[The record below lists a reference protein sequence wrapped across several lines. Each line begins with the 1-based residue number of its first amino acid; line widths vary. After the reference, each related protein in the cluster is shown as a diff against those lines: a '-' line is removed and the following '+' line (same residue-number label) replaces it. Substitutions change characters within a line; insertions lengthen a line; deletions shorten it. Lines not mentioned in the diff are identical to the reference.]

1 MNIARLDINTA
12 KNALPDLINLMID
25 SIEDGASIGFLLPLQ
40 TEEVHTYWQ
49 KRLDV
54 IAEGNCVLVAA
65 YVDGVLAGSAQL
77 ALEPRA
83 NGSHRAEVQKVM
95 VHTAYRRRGIAR
107 QLMEALEAAACEHQR
122 SLLVLDTRERDASND
137 LYLALDYVHAGTIPQ
152 YCRNN
157 DGTLAATVLYYK
169 ILG

>member
-1 MNIARLDINTA
+1 MNITQLDLNAA
-12 KNALPDLINLMID
+12 KNALPELISLMIN
-25 SIEDGASIGFLLPLQ
+25 SIEDGSSIGFLLPLQ
-40 TEEVHTYWQ
+40 PDEVPAYWQ
-49 KRLDV
+49 KRLDA
-54 IAEGNCVLVAA
+54 IAAGNCVLVAA
-65 YVDGVLAGSAQL
+65 YIDGVLAGSAQL

-107 QLMEALEAAACEHQR
+107 KLMEALEAAAYQQRR
-122 SLLVLDTRERDASND
+122 SLLVLDTREGDASND
-137 LYLALDYVHAGTIPQ
+137 LYLTLDYVHAGTIPQ

-169 ILG
+169 ILS

>member
-1 MNIARLDINTA
+1 MNIVQLDLTAA

-25 SIEDGASIGFLLPLQ
+25 SIKDGASIGFLMPLQ
-40 TEEVHTYWQ
+40 ADEVQTYWY
-49 KRLDV
+49 KRLDA
-54 IAEGNCVLVAA
+54 IAEGTCILLAA
-65 YVDGVLAGSAQL
+65 YIDGVLAGSAQL
-77 ALEPRA
+77 ALEARA

-107 QLMEALEAAACEHQR
+107 KLMEALEAAACEHQR
-122 SLLVLDTRERDASND
+122 SLLVLDTREGDASND
-137 LYLALDYVHAGTIPQ
+137 LYLALGYNHAGSIPQ

-157 DGTLAATVLYYK
+157 DGTLAATELYYK